1 MSNSRP
7 SLAVWLYG
15 NPYPSIHRM
24 IDHPLQALDNFK
36 SELTSEMVNEK
47 IEYILVNKLEQD
59 QE

>member
-24 IDHPLQALDNFK
+24 IMARGF
-36 SELTSEMVNEK
+36 
-47 IEYILVNKLEQD
+47 ILRR
-59 QE
+59 